1 MVTDAGLIRHDS
13 VLCSQTVYLQHRWI
27 YSDEGRRGARD
38 SKGKSGAGKEGFGFV
53 LQPQQT
59 GHLAVNSSG
68 YQSILEFNVRSF
80 DI

>member
-1 MVTDAGLIRHDS
+1 MQS
-13 VLCSQTVYLQHRWI
+13 NSLCTAPVDNIHI
-27 YSDEGRRGARD
+27 YSDEGRKGARD
-38 SKGKSGAGKEGFGFV
+38 SKGKEKEGFGFV

-68 YQSILEFNVRSF
+68 YQSILELNVRSF

>member
-1 MVTDAGLIRHDS
+1 MQSNSLFTTPVDNIH
-13 VLCSQTVYLQHRWI
+13 I

-68 YQSILEFNVRSF
+68 YQSILELNVRSF